1 MLFRVSYKSMFYT
14 PLSVFSLRNSVC
26 RILNYVYMIHLKT
39 IRVNPVQTEIMFFF
53 QCQNVLISILPAHQK
68 CSVIRLSE
76 QINYTFQ
83 SILLCFKGV
92 FAKFRQQISNVFG
105 QFSEQWYVFRLAG
118 IFMPCRQLRVWKV
131 SRRLTIF
138 NKGIRRRP
146 FACLR
151 SKLH

>member
-1 MLFRVSYKSMFYT
+1 MFYT

-92 FAKFRQQISNVFG
+92 
-105 QFSEQWYVFRLAG
+105 
-118 IFMPCRQLRVWKV
+118 
-131 SRRLTIF
+131 
-138 NKGIRRRP
+138 
-146 FACLR
+146 LR
-151 SKLH
+151 SFDSKSVMFLVSFLNNDMFSDWQVYLCLADSCGYEKFPGGSLSLIKAFGVVRLPACAANFISI